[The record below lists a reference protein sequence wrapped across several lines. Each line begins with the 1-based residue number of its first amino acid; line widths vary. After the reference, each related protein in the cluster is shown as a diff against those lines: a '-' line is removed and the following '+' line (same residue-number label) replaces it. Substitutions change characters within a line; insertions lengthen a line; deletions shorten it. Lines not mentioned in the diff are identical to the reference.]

1 MIKFFRNIRK
11 SLINEGKTG
20 KYLKYA
26 LGEIILVVLGIL
38 IALQINNWNENR
50 KGLHKRSAYTKSLLK
65 ELQQDTTDFRKNT
78 EIIEKELEILKDFH
92 ERLKLES
99 ATIDTM
105 KQIARFEFRI
115 HIDNKKNYNDKTLKA
130 LQSSGDIQLYPKHIQ
145 NLMLELTATQEEY
158 NDIIEL
164 YLADYLHATQA
175 QNLLATKPEQYNFF
189 GINDNFKSKTW
200 DAMDDVRI
208 REGVMISHFDML
220 TDLQWAMRRGGV
232 GSSELKKHLTVWGT
246 MLYPATPHMAEEWN
260 SYLGNKI
267 TLAETIIDDPNVD
280 EDDVLIL
287 AEEGA
292 LKNLIDSARNVK
304 GLAERHSEK
313 PVSRLVIQTTPD
325 WKRELLI
332 EALDLADSEFDFMRE
347 GTAFIQQHAV
357 FADEAKRGEVMQYWR
372 ALTIGSKKTRGRVF
386 TLRDS
391 EKALIRS
398 KHDETASIKAAIS
411 FIADAINIKS
421 IEVYVA
427 GEGEDISGKARFAAP
442 LLPGLAFL

>member
-1 MIKFFRNIRK
+1 MSNSLGNTVSRVVMIEQYGADTVRLFILFGSNPEAGMDWSDSAVEANHRQMHQIFSILN
-11 SLINEGKTG
+11 LIDEVSD
-20 KYLKYA
+20 
-26 LGEIILVVLGIL
+26 EIGPMDSWL
-38 IALQINNWNENR
+38 AA
-50 KGLHKRSAYTKSLLK
+50 KR
-65 ELQQDTTDFRKNT
+65 RGN
-78 EIIEKELEILKDFH
+78 
-92 ERLKLES
+92 
-99 ATIDTM
+99 
-105 KQIARFEFRI
+105 
-115 HIDNKKNYNDKTLKA
+115 
-130 LQSSGDIQLYPKHIQ
+130 LQSW
-145 NLMLELTATQEEY
+145 
-158 NDIIEL
+158 
-164 YLADYLHATQA
+164 
-175 QNLLATKPEQYNFF
+175 
-189 GINDNFKSKTW
+189 W
-200 DAMDDVRI
+200 DSMDDVRI

-267 TLAETIIDDPNVD
+267 TLAETIIDDPHVD

-325 WKRELLI
+325 WKRDLLI

-347 GTAFIQQHAV
+347 GAAFIQQHAV

-372 ALTIGSKKTRGRVF
+372 TLTIGSKKTRGRVF

-398 KHDETASIKAAIS
+398 KHDETASIEAAIS
-411 FIADAINIKS
+411 FIADAIDIKS